1 MMRSSTIL
9 LAAGLFVTACTS
21 DAPVPVVTGE
31 RPLETTEAVAK
42 QHNVEIDTQGPVSLD
57 PPVTRPRRR
66 MDIDQL
72 NAAIQ
77 DVTGGIPWTDPVT
90 GENLFETLSL
100 TLGKPDFAQS
110 TNENLATT
118 ALFQKFLNDAS
129 RYVCHELM
137 NRELNNPNAE
147 KILFAEVSPEDT
159 YDSAPDAVLANLRSL
174 LLRFHGR
181 HLQPGDPGIELWRW
195 FFDSSEH
202 AAETPAI
209 AWRTVC
215 AGLISHP
222 DFYMY

>member
-1 MMRSSTIL
+1 
-9 LAAGLFVTACTS
+9 
-21 DAPVPVVTGE
+21 
-31 RPLETTEAVAK
+31 
-42 QHNVEIDTQGPVSLD
+42 
-57 PPVTRPRRR
+57 

-72 NAAIQ
+72 NAAIE
-77 DVTGGIPWTDPVT
+77 DVTDGITWTDPAT
-90 GENLFETLSL
+90 GDNLFETLSS
-100 TLGKPDFAQS
+100 TLGKPDYAQ
-110 TNENLATT
+110 TTAENLATT

-147 KILFAEVSPEDT
+147 KILFAKVSPQDT
-159 YDSAPDAVLANLRSL
+159 YKTAPEAVLANLRFL
-174 LLRFHGR
+174 LLHFHGR
-181 HLQPGDPGIELWRW
+181 YLEPGDPGVELCRW

-202 AAETPAI
+202 VAASPAI